1 MNFNV
6 SFSNSTYLLLLIP
19 ALALALLLF
28 FKADKFHRSV
38 GNRFLSSILHLCI
51 MALAI
56 SLLAGIAFEY
66 DETDDTE
73 VILLVDSSMSADGI
87 ADKTEA
93 YLKTFIKSCSSTDKL
108 GIVKFGY
115 DQVYAH
121 TLAANRGGALSD
133 YFSSPN
139 PDTSGTN
146 IASALTYSA
155 SLFTN
160 PESSR
165 IVLISDALE
174 TDSEASTV
182 IKSLSA
188 SGIHVDT
195 VYFPA
200 EALESEVQIIGA
212 ESSVSKVKLDSKFD
226 INLTLQSSIEGE
238 AVLQLYDN
246 GIQQN
251 ALPITLTQGI
261 QTITIPY
268 EFAFGGLHT
277 MTYEISAETD
287 TIEQNNRFISYFDI
301 PTFSNI
307 LVIESID
314 DESRQLSAI
323 MGERLEA
330 TVLNITNG
338 DELPATLDELREY
351 DEVILLNVSNA
362 QLQMHE
368 GFDLLLQQYV
378 QEIGGGLFTICGNT
392 EDSTQEN
399 WTANAYTRVDMY
411 GTVYQDMLPVEI
423 VNYTPPAGVIV
434 IVDASGSMLNG
445 GKYEGSK
452 LYYALD
458 GARACLDALTERDY
472 LGIMTL
478 SDSYTEELEL
488 TSCVQRDKIL
498 SSIDEIEH
506 DAINGILGG
515 GGTIYSAAFERAFT
529 VLSTRTDLDKKHI
542 ILVTDG
548 EPSSADTQDYL
559 YACRELMEAGITIT
573 MSICSMDAS
582 SSAEELMKN
591 ILLESGNTEDNYHN
605 VLQGQYGDIVQI
617 MRDDLFTPKI
627 KEINYETFVPT
638 IQETGSVTNGV
649 LQEDMPTLD
658 GYYGVKLKTG
668 ATAYLMGQYTPI
680 YAQWEYGKGRVG
692 TFACDLNGT
701 WSSDF
706 LESET
711 GALLINNIIHTL
723 LPSEDIRS
731 KQIALSYKG
740 ENYTTNLSIITNL
753 NPDEKIQVTVSLLDG
768 SESKECHRF
777 LLSCK
782 EDYSRLSF
790 SVKES
795 GIYAVEAR
803 KLGHENQELASETV
817 YRCLSYSKEYLAFQE
832 NSEAQQLMQTLSE
845 ETDGVN
851 SVDAGDIFAK
861 INQGHT
867 ATFEPHF
874 LFCIMIA
881 ILFLIVIKLRFLTVN
896 RNETYGTKWQP
907 E

>member
-6 SFSNSTYLLLLIP
+6 IFSNSTYLLLLIP

-66 DETDDTE
+66 DETDETE
-73 VILLVDSSMSADGI
+73 VILLVDSSISADGF

-93 YLKTFIKSCSSTDKL
+93 YLKTFIKSYRSTDKL

-121 TLAANRGGALSD
+121 ELAKNPGGALSD
-133 YFSSPN
+133 YFSSPD

-174 TDSEASTV
+174 TDSEARTV

-200 EALESEVQIIGA
+200 EAPESEVQIIGA
-212 ESSVSKVKLDSKFD
+212 QTSVKKVELDSKFD
-226 INLTLQSSIEGE
+226 INLTLQSSIEGA

-301 PTFSNI
+301 PTSSNI

-314 DESRQLSAI
+314 DESRQLSAL
-323 MGERLEA
+323 MEERLEA

-351 DEVILLNVSNA
+351 DEVILVNVSNA

-392 EDSTQEN
+392 KDSTQDN
-399 WTANAYTRVDMY
+399 WSANAYTRVDMY
-411 GTVYQDMLPVEI
+411 RTVYQDMLPVEI
-423 VNYTPPAGVIV
+423 VDYTPPAGVIV
-434 IVDASGSMLNG
+434 IIDTSGSMLNG
-445 GKYEGSK
+445 GMYEGSK
-452 LYYALD
+452 LNYAIE
-458 GARACLDALTERDY
+458 GARACLDALTARDY
-472 LGIMTL
+472 IGIMTL

-488 TSCVQRDKIL
+488 TSCVQRQKIF
-498 SSIDEIEH
+498 SSIYRIE
-506 DAINGILGG
+506 DNAIKGILGG
-515 GGTIYSAAFERAFT
+515 GGTIYSAAFDRAFT
-529 VLSTRTDLDKKHI
+529 ALSTRTDLDKKHI

-548 EPSSADTQDYL
+548 EPSVADEENYL
-559 YACRELMEAGITIT
+559 YECRELMEAGITIT
-573 MSICSMDAS
+573 MSICSIDAS
-582 SSAEELMKN
+582 SSAQETMKH

-605 VLQGQYGDIVQI
+605 VLQGQYHNIPQI
-617 MRDDLFTPKI
+617 MRDDLNTPKI

-658 GYYGVKLKTG
+658 GYYGVKQKEG
-668 ATAYLMGQYTPI
+668 ATVYLKGQYSPI
-680 YAQWEYGKGRVG
+680 YTQWDYGKGRVG

-711 GALLINNIIHTL
+711 GALLINNIIYTL
-723 LPSEDIRS
+723 LPSEDIRATD
-731 KQIALSYKG
+731 IDASYTG
-740 ENYTTNLSIITNL
+740 DNYTINLSIYTDLLEDESIRVYVFA
-753 NPDEKIQVTVSLLDG
+753 PDETVSVYCGDTTSG
-768 SESKECHRF
+768 
-777 LLSCK
+777 
-782 EDYSRLSF
+782 YSRMAFAIKNEGLNTILIEKLDKDGNVLSE
-790 SVKES
+790 KT
-795 GIYAVEAR
+795 IY
-803 KLGHENQELASETV
+803 KSF
-817 YRCLSYSKEYLAFQE
+817 SYSKEYLAFQD
-832 NSEAQQLMQTLSE
+832 NSEAQHLMQTLSE
-845 ETDGVN
+845 ETGGVN
-851 SVDAGDIFAK
+851 SVDVNDVFAK
-861 INQGHT
+861 LKQGHT
-867 ATFEPHF
+867 TTYEPHL
-874 LFCIMIA
+874 LFCIIIA
-881 ILFLIVIKLRFLTVN
+881 ILLLIVVKLRFLRVN
-896 RNETYGTKWQP
+896 SNENYGTKWQL